1 MVYSTVC
8 SGVTGS
14 KCLQTLLNFS
24 AYSCSTVAQFKCD
37 LTISIKS
44 IVVKHLVHVGI
55 FVNFGQKIDFAE
67 THHKLPKYKM

>member
-44 IVVKHLVHVGI
+44 IAVKHLVHVGI
-55 FVNFGQKIDFAE
+55 FCQFWSENGFCRNSS
-67 THHKLPKYKM
+67 